1 MKIEVLDENDNKLT
15 CDVVKI
21 IKNDELNK
29 MYVVYKDND
38 DILVSQLI
46 KNENSFQIT
55 PVLDNEWDF
64 IEKNIGIRKLD

>member
-15 CDVVKI
+15 CDVIKI

-46 KNENSFQIT
+46 KNEDSFQIS

-64 IEKNIGIRKLD
+64 IEKNIVIRKLD

>member
-15 CDVVKI
+15 CDVIKI

-46 KNENSFQIT
+46 KNENSFEIV

-64 IEKNIGIRKLD
+64 IEKNIGIRELD

>member
-15 CDVVKI
+15 CDIVKI
-21 IKNDELNK
+21 IKNDELDK

-46 KNENSFQIT
+46 KNEDSFQIS